1 MTWKELCEKAKEL
14 GYYLCWNYNDKQA
27 LGSCNR
33 ANKLLFYSS
42 GVIAYENSF
51 ISENRTPDQMY
62 QIMEALR

>member
-1 MTWKELCEKAKEL
+1 MTWEDLCGKAKDM

-42 GVIAYENSF
+42 GVVTYENSF
-51 ISENRTPDQMY
+51 ISENRTYKQMLA
-62 QIMEALR
+62 IMEALR